1 MDIGGEIAARGQVDE
16 SKLIEILKDP
26 YFEVSFPKSL
36 DRFDFSYKIA
46 KGMSLEDGAAT
57 LTALVGASVGKA
69 LDLLPVRPTRLIVS
83 GGGRKNQTM
92 MQ

>member
-1 MDIGGEIAARGQVDE
+1 MELIDDIADGRDVSLRDFRRPLDFHCFECF
-16 SKLIEILKDP
+16 P

-57 LTALVGASVGKA
+57 LTALVGASVGRFI
-69 LDLLPVRPTRLIVS
+69 LEF
-83 GGGRKNQTM
+83 
-92 MQ
+92 